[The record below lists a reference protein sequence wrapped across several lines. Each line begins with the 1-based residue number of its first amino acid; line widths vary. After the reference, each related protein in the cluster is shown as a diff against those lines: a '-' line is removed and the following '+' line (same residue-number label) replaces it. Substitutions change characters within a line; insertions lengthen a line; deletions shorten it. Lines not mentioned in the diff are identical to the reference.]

1 MLIAAGASRE
11 LTDVSGQS
19 AIEHAMQGGDA
30 RVLESLGLAAA
41 AAAASEAAPPPKKP
55 VRRGS
60 VSSESIDPKATIDTS
75 AIKASSQVLVVE

>member
-11 LTDVSGQS
+11 LTDVGGQS
-19 AIEHAMQGGDA
+19 AVEHAMQGGDV
-30 RVLESLGLAAA
+30 RVLESLGLATAAA
-41 AAAASEAAPPPKKP
+41 AAAASEAVPPPQKA

-75 AIKASSQVLVVE
+75 AIKASS